1 MRIASRGK
9 SSPYEVRCPRCDV
22 SFPVETRT
30 CIHCGGPT
38 AEAGAFF
45 AMDDPAELVAPLESS
60 GASTRPSS
68 IEPETGADSPFG
80 GIGESI
86 FGESTATH
94 DDAYHHHDAHE
105 ADHAHVAHG
114 EYGDDRSYEGE
125 HGPPSFV
132 QSLMRSM
139 GSLIWIVILI
149 AFSLSR
155 SCGN

>member
-22 SFPVETRT
+22 SFPVETRS

-38 AEAGAFF
+38 AEAGPFL
-45 AMDDPAELVAPLESS
+45 AMDDPAELVVPLES
-60 GASTRPSS
+60 GGMSTRPSS
-68 IEPETGADSPFG
+68 IEPETGVDSPFG

-86 FGESTATH
+86 FGESTATNDAPH
-94 DDAYHHHDAHE
+94 D
-105 ADHAHVAHG
+105 
-114 EYGDDRSYEGE
+114 EYGGDRSHEGE
-125 HGPPSFV
+125 HGPPNFV
-132 QSLMRSM
+132 QRLMRSM
-139 GSLIWIVILI
+139 GSVIWIVILI

>member
-9 SSPYEVRCPRCDV
+9 SSPYEVRCPSCDV
-22 SFPVETRT
+22 SFPVETRR

-38 AEAGAFF
+38 AGAGSFV
-45 AMDDPAELVAPLESS
+45 AMDDPAELAAPLES
-60 GASTRPSS
+60 GGMSTRPSS
-68 IEPETGADSPFG
+68 IEPESSAGSPFG

-86 FGESTATH
+86 FGESSATNDAPH
-94 DDAYHHHDAHE
+94 DEH
-105 ADHAHVAHG
+105 
-114 EYGDDRSYEGE
+114 GDDRSYEGE

-132 QSLMRSM
+132 RSLMRSM
-139 GSLIWIVILI
+139 GSVIWIVILI